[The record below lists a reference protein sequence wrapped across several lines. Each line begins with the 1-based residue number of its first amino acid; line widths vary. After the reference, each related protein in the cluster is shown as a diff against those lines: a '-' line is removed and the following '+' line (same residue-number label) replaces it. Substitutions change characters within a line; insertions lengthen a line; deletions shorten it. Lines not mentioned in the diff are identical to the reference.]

1 MPKKSLKETCLTQA
15 VNNSEN
21 TQGEHY
27 QLPIRV
33 YYEDT
38 DAGGIVYY
46 ANYLKFMER
55 ARTEWLRE
63 LGFEQDRLRDE
74 YGLIFVVRAVN
85 IEYFKPALFNDLLT
99 VSVSI
104 SDFGKT
110 HITCQQQVF
119 KLKEQ
124 ALETEV
130 ITDATV
136 SLVCIDA
143 KRFRPMRIPDILK
156 NKMMDM

>member
-1 MPKKSLKETCLTQA
+1 MVHQA
-15 VNNSEN
+15 DIQDNDSSNNGHSIY
-21 TQGEHY
+21 EHS
-27 QLPIRV
+27 IRV

-63 LGFEQDRLRDE
+63 LGFEQDQLRDE

-85 IEYFKPALFNDLLT
+85 IEYFKPALFNDLLKVT
-99 VSVSI
+99 VSTAEL
-104 SDFGKT
+104 GKT

-119 KLKEQ
+119 KQ
-124 ALETEV
+124 AEGAV
-130 ITDATV
+130 ITEATV
-136 SLVCIDA
+136 GLVCIDA
-143 KRFRPMRIPDILK
+143 KRFRPMRIPDALR
-156 NKMMDM
+156 NRFS